1 MDLVLHIMI
10 DKDDICVNSLM
21 EMLAGIIDY
30 AYFLN
35 NKVTARK
42 AWE

>member
-10 DKDDICVNSLM
+10 DKDDNCVKSLM
-21 EMLAGIIDY
+21 EMLAGIIDNV
-30 AYFLN
+30 YFLN

-42 AWE
+42 A